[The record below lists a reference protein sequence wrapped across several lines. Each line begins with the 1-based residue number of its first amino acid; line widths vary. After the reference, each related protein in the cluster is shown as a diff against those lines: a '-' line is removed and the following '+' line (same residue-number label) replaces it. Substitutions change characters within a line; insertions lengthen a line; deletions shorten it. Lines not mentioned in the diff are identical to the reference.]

1 MRLQILTIGLNLTK
15 MENKILAARY
25 IRVSSSTQNNARQL
39 ANQHPDEKVYI
50 DVVSGAI
57 PFDKREQGK
66 ELLFAVTMG
75 TINQITV
82 ESIDRLGR
90 DAFDIQLN
98 LNRFN
103 KSGVN
108 VIVDNLGVQSMVNG
122 KPNPIF
128 KMITD
133 VLANVAELTRNN
145 IKESQAQGIK
155 IAKDS
160 GVYQQR
166 ATRGKI
172 SNKDF
177 LASYKNVVK
186 ELNLGVNSLRK
197 IALLCDVSLD
207 TVQRVKKA
215 LKEDK

>member
-1 MRLQILTIGLNLTK
+1 